1 MKIKIYSGDLI
12 NAITKAEKFLVGKPS
27 LSILKNIHLTAKN
40 NQIKLI
46 AKYTKDPIVTLI
58 VNVPGEIITEGET
71 LIHKDNFKLIKKITG
86 DVVISYEN
94 EQIVFQ
100 SSKKLTFK
108 SANPEDYPLVD
119 LEGYNNF
126 AFNVNA
132 GDFKSAL
139 KIKSMAS
146 NDTIRPQLNTIN
158 ICGNRFM
165 ACDGYRLAV
174 CRLDIENACQ
184 DDMMIPLYSVEL
196 LDKIINKKDDDILSF
211 SYKVYNGN
219 IVGLVI
225 VGKDWMFITPTERGQ
240 YINVDSILNQ
250 DYKIITKINSNVVLE
265 TLDFTRE
272 IKQVDKYN
280 PIPFVMTITRDK
292 IEILKEDAMQKVE
305 DVWQANSAFNT
316 GITSLRIGFNDD
328 YLMDAIKCINT
339 DTIMFKFTENPNSPA
354 LITNLD
360 ETEQHLILPVRLKQ
374 G

>member
-174 CRLDIENACQ
+174 CRLDIENVCQ

>member
-27 LSILKNIHLTAKN
+27 LSILENIHLTAKN

-58 VNVPGEIITEGET
+58 VNIPGEIITEGEA

-86 DVVISYEN
+86 DVVIDYEN

-108 SANPEDYPLVD
+108 SVNPEDYPSVD

-132 GDFKSAL
+132 SDFKGVL
-139 KIKSMAS
+139 KIKPMAS

-158 ICGNRFM
+158 IRGNRFM

-174 CRLDIENACQ
+174 CRLEIENACK
-184 DDMMIPLYSVEL
+184 DDIMIPLSSIEL
-196 LDKIINKKDDDILSF
+196 LDKIINKKDDDVLSF
-211 SYKVYNGN
+211 NYKVYNGS
-219 IVGLVI
+219 IIGLVI
-225 VGKDWMFITPTERGQ
+225 TGKDWMFITPTEKGQ
-240 YINVDSILNQ
+240 YINIDSILNQ
-250 DYKIITKINSNVVLE
+250 DYKIITKINSNTVLE

-272 IKQVDKYN
+272 IKQTDKDN
-280 PIPFVMTITRDK
+280 PIPFVVTITCDK
-292 IEILKEDAMQKVE
+292 IEIVKKDAMQKVE
-305 DVWQANSAFNT
+305 DVWHVKSVFSTNKDN
-316 GITSLRIGFNDD
+316 LKIGFNDE
-328 YLMDAIKCINT
+328 YLLDAVKCMGV
-339 DTIMFKFTENPNSPA
+339 DTIIFKFTENPHNPA